1 VSGVAGIWD
10 VIVSTPFG
18 DQDLTIDLVVD
29 GTAPGGTAVSGVA
42 RHAAGTF
49 PFEGGTL
56 KGHTVTFRVS
66 MTAPVTADLKVTLTA
81 DGDTIS
87 GKAKAGL
94 MPSFAVHGRRAE

>member
-1 VSGVAGIWD
+1 MTEVAGTWD
-10 VIVSTPFG
+10 VVVATPFG
-18 DQDLTIDLVVD
+18 EQDLVIDLVAD
-29 GTAPGGTAVSGVA
+29 GADVSGVA

-56 KGHTVTFRVS
+56 REDTVTFEVS
-66 MTAPVTADLKVTLTA
+66 MTAPVTADLKVTLRV

-94 MPSFAVHGRRAE
+94 MPSFAVRGTRAQAR